1 MKNLH
6 EVIELSNAAAKLLS
20 AANERASHQ
29 ADSLA
34 AAMMD
39 KARSLLA
46 DGTAQA
52 SHLEGDIR
60 NGNVTIGG
68 IEIGYCDDGSVWLM
82 ADGNGGSF
90 RKDEFE
96 AAVRQFINERI

>member
-34 AAMMD
+34 DAMMN
-39 KARSLLA
+39 KARALLN
-46 DGTAQA
+46 DGTEK
-52 SHLEGDIR
+52 SHPEGDIR
-60 NGNVTIGG
+60 NGNVTIGAV
-68 IEIGYCDDGSVWLM
+68 EIGYRDDGSVWM
-82 ADGNGGSF
+82 TADGDGGTFS
-90 RKDEFE
+90 KDEFE